1 MGTLPV
7 LNYNGIEISQSIT
20 IARFL
25 AKEFG
30 LAGKD
35 RIEEA
40 KADMVVDCI
49 VDIQGGFTAS
59 LHAPEDK
66 KAELQAKF
74 EKEILPAGLEL
85 MEKLLKRNG
94 GQFFVGD
101 SVSLDYVIQF

>member
-1 MGTLPV
+1 MNLCIYEIRSTLINIILSLATPLGTLPV
-7 LNYNGIEISQSIT
+7 LNYNGIEIGQSIS

-40 KADMVVDCI
+40 KADMVVDCM
-49 VDIQGGFTAS
+49 VDSQGGFTAS

-66 KAELQAKF
+66 KAELQANF
-74 EKEILPAGLEL
+74 EKEILPAGSEW
-85 MEKLLKRNG
+85 N
-94 GQFFVGD
+94 
-101 SVSLDYVIQF
+101 